1 MMHAL
6 DVSETREQMLHAVNM
21 RDILGPGD
29 FGPTDDS
36 EIGWEC
42 QECGHFS
49 FEESESGDC
58 EKCGGFTVRTRS

>member
-1 MMHAL
+1 
-6 DVSETREQMLHAVNM
+6 MLHAVNM